1 MSSATTFLPT
11 LNPIAAFGR
20 DGDTESHGRTPQA
33 TGTYA
38 NNTKLAVKPTAPRG
52 SRRERRGRGGHLPRR
67 RQPRGPLPAG
77 ECRGRGRGDRR
88 LFRGRGDRR
97 LFEETGGAAAEEEGC
112 PWP

>member
-38 NNTKLAVKPTAPRG
+38 NNTKLVVNAHSA
-52 SRRERRGRGGHLPRR
+52 
-67 RQPRGPLPAG
+67 AG
-77 ECRGRGRGDRR
+77 
-88 LFRGRGDRR
+88 L
-97 LFEETGGAAAEEEGC
+97 AA
-112 PWP
+112 